1 MLPLSR
7 ILRLCLAGFSVY
19 VLSGLIPI
27 SFAHWQTGVV
37 CPMLGPLPACYLVSA
52 CYAAMGLAAVL
63 WNKRLNGLFFAGA
76 APVILLALT
85 GTSLELSGRP
95 TCPRSETG
103 LPLCYLSLIAGI
115 MMLVVF
121 LFALKRERI

>member
-1 MLPLSR
+1 
-7 ILRLCLAGFSVY
+7 
-19 VLSGLIPI
+19 
-27 SFAHWQTGVV
+27 
-37 CPMLGPLPACYLVSA
+37 MLGPLPACYLVSV

-95 TCPRSETG
+95 TCPRSEIG

>member
-27 SFAHWQTGVV
+27 SFAHLQTGVV

-52 CYAAMGLAAVL
+52 CYAAMGLADVL

-76 APVILLALT
+76 APVILLALI